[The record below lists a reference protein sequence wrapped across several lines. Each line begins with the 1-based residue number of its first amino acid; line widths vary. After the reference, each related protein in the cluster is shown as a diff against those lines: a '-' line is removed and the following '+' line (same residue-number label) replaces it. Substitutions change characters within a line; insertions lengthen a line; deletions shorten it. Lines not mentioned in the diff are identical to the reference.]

1 MASDLQE
8 TRFWNIRPILQ
19 VYQRLIN
26 NDKARDQAVT
36 GLSNLGLGFIKG
48 WQRNIKEELQDV
60 VRMPPK

>member
-26 NDKARDQAVT
+26 NDKARDQAVH
-36 GLSNLGLGFIKG
+36 NWPEQLGFIKG